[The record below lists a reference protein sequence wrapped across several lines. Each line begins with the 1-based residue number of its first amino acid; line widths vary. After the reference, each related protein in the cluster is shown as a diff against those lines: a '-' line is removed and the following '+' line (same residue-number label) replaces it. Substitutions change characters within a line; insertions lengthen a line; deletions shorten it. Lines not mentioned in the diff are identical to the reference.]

1 MKVLLVEDENSLAD
15 VLARNLRARGYS
27 VAVEETAEAAILSMA
42 HDWPDAM
49 VVDVNLPDYSGW
61 EILRRLADADRC
73 KLRVVVMSA
82 APISQKRIEEYKPAG
97 ALQKPFPIGALL
109 HAIEGSRE
117 EVAAGS

>member
-15 VLARNLRARGYS
+15 VLARNLRARGYK

-49 VVDVNLPDYSGW
+49 VIDVNLPDYSGW
-61 EILRRLADADRC
+61 EILRRLAEADRDR
-73 KLRVVVMSA
+73 LRVVMMSA
-82 APISQKRIEEYKPAG
+82 APLSQKRIQEYRPAG

-117 EVAAGS
+117 ELTASV